1 MTIVHHPSEATLAA
15 FAAGTLG
22 EGQALVIATHLFTC
36 PACRSAVRS
45 FEHLRGI
52 ALADGEGVPLQA
64 DALPRALAAIGSAE
78 RAAPPAPPRAN
89 AQAGWPGPLSSY
101 PLGKWRRIGGGVQ
114 WRSVGVPSGEG
125 TRVFMLKAAP
135 GTRIPDH
142 AHVGLEW
149 TCVLQGAFR
158 HQQGRYGPGDF
169 DEADDS
175 IDHLPV
181 VEDDVECVCLVA
193 VQGAIRFKSWI
204 GRIVQPFVGI

>member
-1 MTIVHHPSEATLAA
+1 MTIVHHPSAVTLAA
-15 FAAGTLG
+15 FAAGTLD
-22 EGQALVIATHLFTC
+22 EGHALVIGTHLFTC

-45 FEHLRGI
+45 FEHLRGV
-52 ALADGEGVPLQA
+52 ALAEGEGVPLRA
-64 DALPRALAAIGSAE
+64 DALPRALSSIATAAPAPTQAARGSAQAE
-78 RAAPPAPPRAN
+78 R
-89 AQAGWPGPLSSY
+89 PGPLSSY

-114 WRSVGVPSGEG
+114 WRSVGVPAGEG

-135 GTRIPDH
+135 GTRIPHHEH
-142 AHVGLEW
+142 AGLEW
-149 TCVLQGAFR
+149 TCVLQGAFH

-193 VQGAIRFKSWI
+193 VQGQIRFKSWI
-204 GRIVQPFVGI
+204 GRMVQPFVRI